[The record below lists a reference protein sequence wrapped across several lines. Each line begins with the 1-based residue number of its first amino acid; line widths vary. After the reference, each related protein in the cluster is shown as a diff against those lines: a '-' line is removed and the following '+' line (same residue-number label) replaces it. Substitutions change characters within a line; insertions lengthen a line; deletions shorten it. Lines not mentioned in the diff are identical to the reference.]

1 MMRILLADDEKY
13 DRETVKYIIKEN
25 FSEELEIYE
34 AKNGR
39 EAIELSERIKLDII
53 IIDIK
58 MPGIDG
64 IQALK
69 EISVSLPNVYSIILT
84 AYDYF
89 DFALEAVKI
98 NVKEYLLKPFTKDE
112 IIEKISVA
120 IQSVKKE
127 QDKRK
132 SEIEYKEK
140 INTLLPV
147 LENQLSDL
155 IINDKLKGIDYEMYL
170 QCLNMNF
177 RNSYAM
183 VISIKNKYD
192 YKDVGRI
199 EKDQI
204 KMKIG
209 EYIKEY
215 VNRRYKCIGNYMFYE
230 ELSFFIQMENENSN
244 DLKNLQINLAVN
256 LRREIKQ
263 RFNVSIRAGLGE
275 IYNSVERTVES
286 HRQAAKCLAYNS
298 DNINVI
304 HIDDI
309 NNEIVDL
316 KLANDKSISNNFESN
331 KFINELKYN
340 KNKSSNKLKIE
351 LFENVKNY
359 IKENIES
366 ELELEKV
373 ASNFGLSVYYFSRT
387 FKEVIGINYSEYINK
402 CRINIA
408 KELLSKGEMNVKE
421 VCYKVGYN
429 DPNYFSKVFKK
440 YEGVSPANFKTITE
454 EVIFGS

>member
-1 MMRILLADDEKY
+1 MMKILLADDEKY
-13 DRETVKYIIKEN
+13 DRETVKHIIKEN
-25 FSEELEIYE
+25 FLEELEVYE

-39 EAIELSERIKLDII
+39 EAIELSESIRPDII

-112 IIEKISVA
+112 IINKISIG
-120 IQSVKKE
+120 IQSVKRE
-127 QDKRK
+127 HNKRK
-132 SEIEYKEK
+132 SQIEDKEK

-155 IINDKLKGIDYEMYL
+155 IINDKLSGVDYGMYL
-170 QCLNMNF
+170 QCLNMDF
-177 RNSYAM
+177 INSYAM
-183 VISIKNKYD
+183 VISIKNKYS
-192 YKDVGRI
+192 YKDVSRG

-204 KMKIG
+204 KMRIG
-209 EYIKEY
+209 EYVKEY
-215 VNRRYKCIGNYMFYE
+215 VNRRYKCIGNYVFYE
-230 ELSFFIQMENENSN
+230 ELTYFIQIENEDSS
-244 DLKNLQINLAVN
+244 DFKNLEIDLAFI
-256 LRREIKQ
+256 LRREIKK
-263 RFNVSIRAGLGE
+263 RFNISIRIGIGE
-275 IYNSVERTVES
+275 IYNSVEQIVES
-286 HRQAAKCLAYNS
+286 YRQAIKCLVYNS
-298 DNINVI
+298 DNVNII

-309 NNEIVDL
+309 ND
-316 KLANDKSISNNFESN
+316 KLLSSNLGSN
-331 KFINELKYN
+331 KFIDNEIKNN
-340 KNKSSNKLKIE
+340 KNVNKIKTT
-351 LFENVKNY
+351 LFENVKNF
-359 IKENIES
+359 IKENIET

-387 FKEVIGINYSEYINK
+387 FKEATGINYSEYINK
-402 CRINIA
+402 CRIDIA
-408 KELLSKGEMNVKE
+408 KELLSNGEMNVKE

-440 YEGVSPANFKTITE
+440 YEGVSPVNFKTVSE
-454 EVIFGS
+454 QEIFKN

>member
-1 MMRILLADDEKY
+1 MMKILLADDEKY
-13 DRETVKYIIKEN
+13 DRETVKHIIKEN
-25 FSEELEIYE
+25 FLEELEVYE

-39 EAIELSERIKLDII
+39 EAIELSESIRPDII

-112 IIEKISVA
+112 IINKISIG
-120 IQSVKKE
+120 IQSVKRE
-127 QDKRK
+127 HNKRK
-132 SEIEYKEK
+132 SQIEDKEK

-155 IINDKLKGIDYEMYL
+155 IINDKLTGVDYGMYL
-170 QCLNMNF
+170 QCLNMDF
-177 RNSYAM
+177 INSYAM
-183 VISIKNKYD
+183 VISIKNKYS
-192 YKDVGRI
+192 YKDVSRG

-204 KMKIG
+204 KMRIG
-209 EYIKEY
+209 EYVKEY
-215 VNRRYKCIGNYMFYE
+215 VNRRYKCIGNYVFYE
-230 ELSFFIQMENENSN
+230 ELTYFIQIENEDSS
-244 DLKNLQINLAVN
+244 DFKNLEIDLAFI
-256 LRREIKQ
+256 LRREIKK
-263 RFNVSIRAGLGE
+263 RFNISIRIGIGE
-275 IYNSVERTVES
+275 IYNSVEQIVES
-286 HRQAAKCLAYNS
+286 YRQAIKCLVYNS
-298 DNINVI
+298 DNVNII

-309 NNEIVDL
+309 ND
-316 KLANDKSISNNFESN
+316 KLLSSNLGSN
-331 KFINELKYN
+331 KFIDNEIKNN
-340 KNKSSNKLKIE
+340 KNVNKIKTT
-351 LFENVKNY
+351 LFENVKNF
-359 IKENIES
+359 IKENIET

-387 FKEVIGINYSEYINK
+387 FKEVTGINYSEYINK
-402 CRINIA
+402 CRIDIA
-408 KELLSKGEMNVKE
+408 KELLSNGEMNVKE

-440 YEGVSPANFKTITE
+440 YEGVSPVNFKTVSE
-454 EVIFGS
+454 QEIFKN

>member
-1 MMRILLADDEKY
+1 MMKILLADDEKY
-13 DRETVKYIIKEN
+13 DRETLKHIIKEN
-25 FSEELEIYE
+25 FPYELEVYE

-39 EAIELSERIKLDII
+39 EAIELSESIRPDIAI
-53 IIDIK
+53 MDIK

-69 EISVSLPNVYSIILT
+69 EISASLPNLYSIILT

-98 NVKEYLLKPFTKDE
+98 NVKEYLLKPFAKEE
-112 IIEKISVA
+112 IIEKISA
-120 IQSVKKE
+120 GIQFVKKE
-127 QDKRK
+127 QNKRK
-132 SEIEYKEK
+132 SEIEDKEK
-140 INTLLPV
+140 IYTLLPV

-155 IINDKLKGIDYEMYL
+155 IINDKLIGVDYGMYL

-177 RNSYAM
+177 INSYAM
-183 VISIKNKYD
+183 VISIKDKYAYND
-192 YKDVGRI
+192 ISRS

-215 VNRRYKCIGNYMFYE
+215 INRKYKCIGNYVFYE
-230 ELSFFIQMENENSN
+230 ELTYFIQIENEDSN
-244 DLKNLQINLAVN
+244 DFKNLEIDLAFN
-256 LRREIKQ
+256 LRREIKK

-275 IYNSVERTVES
+275 IYNSVEQIVES
-286 HRQAAKCLAYNS
+286 YRQATKCLVYNS
-298 DNINVI
+298 DNVNII
-304 HIDDI
+304 HIGDI
-309 NNEIVDL
+309 NY
-316 KLANDKSISNNFESN
+316 KLMNDKFISS
-331 KFINELKYN
+331 KFVSDEFVDDEIKNN
-340 KNKSSNKLKIE
+340 KNKNANKIKIR
-351 LFENVKNY
+351 LFEKVKNF
-359 IKENIES
+359 IKENIET

-387 FKEVIGINYSEYINK
+387 FKEVTGINYSDYINK
-402 CRINIA
+402 CRVDIA
-408 KELLSKGEMNVKE
+408 KGLLSNGEMNVKE

-440 YEGVSPANFKTITE
+440 YEGVSPVNFKMIGE
-454 EVIFGS
+454 EKFM

>member
-1 MMRILLADDEKY
+1 MMKILLADDEKY
-13 DRETVKYIIKEN
+13 DRETVKHIIKEN
-25 FSEELEIYE
+25 FLEELEVYE

-39 EAIELSERIKLDII
+39 EAIELSESIRPDII

-112 IIEKISVA
+112 IINKISIG
-120 IQSVKKE
+120 IQSVKRE
-127 QDKRK
+127 HNKRK
-132 SEIEYKEK
+132 SQIEDKEK

-155 IINDKLKGIDYEMYL
+155 IINDKLSGVDYGMYL
-170 QCLNMNF
+170 QCLNMDF
-177 RNSYAM
+177 INSYAM
-183 VISIKNKYD
+183 VISIKNKYS
-192 YKDVGRI
+192 YKDVSRG

-204 KMKIG
+204 KIRIG
-209 EYIKEY
+209 EYVKEY
-215 VNRRYKCIGNYMFYE
+215 VNRRYKCIGNYVFYE
-230 ELSFFIQMENENSN
+230 ELTYFIQIENEDSS
-244 DLKNLQINLAVN
+244 DFKNLEIDLAFI
-256 LRREIKQ
+256 LRREIKK
-263 RFNVSIRAGLGE
+263 RFNISIRIGIGE
-275 IYNSVERTVES
+275 IYNSVEQIVES
-286 HRQAAKCLAYNS
+286 YRQAIKCLVYNS
-298 DNINVI
+298 DNVNII

-309 NNEIVDL
+309 ND
-316 KLANDKSISNNFESN
+316 KLLSSNLGSN
-331 KFINELKYN
+331 KFIDNEIKNN
-340 KNKSSNKLKIE
+340 KNVNKIKTT
-351 LFENVKNY
+351 LFENVKNF
-359 IKENIES
+359 IKENIET

-387 FKEVIGINYSEYINK
+387 FKEATGINYSEYINK
-402 CRINIA
+402 CRIDIA
-408 KELLSKGEMNVKE
+408 KELLSNGEMNVKE

-440 YEGVSPANFKTITE
+440 YEGVSPVNFKTVSE
-454 EVIFGS
+454 QEIFKN